1 MINLIIFI
9 ISIIFVGAYAAFE
22 ISYVSLD
29 KIKIQDAIPL
39 SRLDFFVK
47 REREV
52 IISILIGINIF
63 SVLAAT
69 TLTNYTR
76 KLGFSSNYAVLASG
90 LVTTLIIVFLGE
102 IFPKSYAISRKT
114 KIIKSLNTLIYTTY
128 FSFFP
133 IVKLFD
139 SILRMSFARVG
150 REKLSLEEEI
160 EKYADDKGLESE
172 KLLLLK
178 KALKFYDLSAED
190 IMIST
195 KNFPFWS
202 IDTPREK
209 ILENVKNL
217 SYNKILLY
225 QNTIDNIVGLI
236 HIKDLILAEESD
248 IKRYLRPYST
258 VYSDSPLH
266 KVVEEIKSKQT
277 TVSIV
282 INEYGATV
290 GVITIETILRELL
303 KYFEEN
309 GEYGNILPGEIR
321 ISELRERGLEF
332 EEGDYSTLAGL
343 IIKEAGERIP
353 RVGERFKIGNY
364 EVEIIDADDKGI
376 KKVLIREKHEADNSR
391 I

>member
-1 MINLIIFI
+1 MINLVVFA
-9 ISIIFVGAYAAFE
+9 ISILFVAAYAAFE

-29 KIKIQDAIPL
+29 KIKIQDSIPS

-63 SVLAAT
+63 SVLAVT

-76 KLGFSSNYAVLASG
+76 RLGVSSNYAVLASG

-102 IFPKSYAISRKT
+102 IFPKSYAISRKSS
-114 KIIKSLNTLIYTTY
+114 IIHSLNTLIYTTY
-128 FSFFP
+128 ISFYP
-133 IVKLFD
+133 VVKLFD
-139 SILRMSFARVG
+139 YVLKMSFARVG
-150 REKLSLEEEI
+150 CGKLSLEEEI

-195 KNFPFWS
+195 KKFPFWS
-202 IDTPREK
+202 IETPREK

-217 SYNKILLY
+217 TYNKILLY
-225 QNTIDNIVGLI
+225 KNTIDNIVGLI

-248 IKRYLRPYST
+248 LARYLRPYST

-266 KVVEEIKSKQT
+266 KVVGEIKSKQT

-282 INEYGATV
+282 VNEYGATV

-303 KYFEEN
+303 KYFEEE
-309 GEYGNILPGEIR
+309 GDYGNVLPGEIR
-321 ISELRERGLEF
+321 ISELRERGFDL

-343 IIKEAGERIP
+343 IIDKAGGRIP
-353 RVGERFKIGNY
+353 KIGEKFRIGNY
-364 EVEIIDADDKGI
+364 KIEIIDADEKGI
-376 KKVLIREKHEADNSR
+376 KKVLIRYSHETDSG
-391 I
+391 